1 MNPVRIAGHVVIA
14 LAILGCAYTFRNNPS
29 GRRVLAYG
37 AAFPVVCLLGMA
49 AGVALTSRL
58 RGGGLMPMAI
68 GFMAGGAIGVV
79 GAIFAGGIAVHRE
92 PVYWTLHIILTVIV
106 IGWPFVIGG

>member
-1 MNPVRIAGHVVIA
+1 
-14 LAILGCAYTFRNNPS
+14 
-29 GRRVLAYG
+29 
-37 AAFPVVCLLGMA
+37 
-49 AGVALTSRL
+49 
-58 RGGGLMPMAI
+58 MPMEI

-79 GAIFAGGIAVHRE
+79 GAIFAGGVAVHRE